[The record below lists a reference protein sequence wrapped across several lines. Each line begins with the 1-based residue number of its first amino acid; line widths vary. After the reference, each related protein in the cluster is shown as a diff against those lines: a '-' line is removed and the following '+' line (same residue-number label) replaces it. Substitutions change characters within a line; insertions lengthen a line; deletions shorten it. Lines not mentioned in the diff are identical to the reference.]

1 MYETRWNTNKEIPIM
16 ADLWYKMACEMGDV
30 DGIPKPDVKRL
41 EEVKSLFLKEFELG
55 NLVFRV
61 ATDSNDNIVA
71 CSGGLIR
78 TEYSYP
84 LAEEQSLFGW
94 VIAVYTKENHRNN
107 GLAYKLVDE
116 TCGWLKGK
124 GAIRARLWS
133 SSTGRKVYGN
143 LGFKDMMDMS
153 KSLT

>member
-1 MYETRWNTNKEIPIM
+1 MI
-16 ADLWYKMACEMGDV
+16 
-30 DGIPKPDVKRL
+30 
-41 EEVKSLFLKEFELG
+41 KS
-55 NLVFRV
+55 
-61 ATDSNDNIVA
+61 TIV
-71 CSGGLIR
+71 
-78 TEYSYP
+78 
-84 LAEEQSLFGW
+84 
-94 VIAVYTKENHRNN
+94 AVYTKENHRNN

-116 TCGWLKGK
+116 TCGWLKEN